1 MKNFT
6 FRAVRIIED
15 TLNAVQQAE
24 ELDGL
29 ELEEYVRVMQHI
41 SEELQARASEAINQ
55 LLIEG

>member
-24 ELDGL
+24 EFDGL

>member
-24 ELDGL
+24 EFDGL

-41 SEELQARASEAINQ
+41 SEELQARASEAIDQ
-55 LLIEG
+55 LLIEV